1 MPGWV
6 EDGLTCERWS
16 EEAHTREACV
26 SRAQPRMGLPE
37 EHGQQESRSRPRA
50 ERLRAGKGEE
60 GAEIRRREKGPIC
73 QAFIVP
79 MVNLVASS

>member
-1 MPGWV
+1 
-6 EDGLTCERWS
+6 
-16 EEAHTREACV
+16 
-26 SRAQPRMGLPE
+26 MGLPE